1 MLAAIA
7 PTALLC
13 MQVISFYEE
22 IIFEWIQNVIQNQIR
37 KEQKVFR
44 PLKKKKINLVFEIFV
59 DWKTFREN
67 LVIKQSLL
75 SFFLDSSLIFFID

>member
-44 PLKKKKINLVFEIFV
+44 PLKKKNKFGFWNICGLKNV
-59 DWKTFREN
+59 
-67 LVIKQSLL
+67 
-75 SFFLDSSLIFFID
+75 